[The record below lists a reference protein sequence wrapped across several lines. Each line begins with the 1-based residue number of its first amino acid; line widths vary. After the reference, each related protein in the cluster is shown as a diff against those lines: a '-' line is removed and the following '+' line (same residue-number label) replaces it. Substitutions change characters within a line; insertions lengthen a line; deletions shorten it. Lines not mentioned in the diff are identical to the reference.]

1 PKDAD
6 KPVYGP
12 SRRLDFELEMA
23 FIVGKSNE
31 MGKSITTE
39 QFADYCF
46 GFVLFN
52 DWSARDIQ
60 KWEYVPLGPFLGKSF
75 ASSISPWIVTLEALE
90 PFKVS
95 GPVQEPE
102 VLDYLKYTGQYNY
115 DIGLEVHIQPAGGS
129 PTCVSTSNYK
139 YMYWN
144 GAQQLA
150 HHSVNGCNMRV
161 GDMLASGTI
170 SGPTED
176 SYGSMLELAWAGTK
190 PVSLED
196 GSERKFIHD
205 GDTVIMRGWAEKDGK
220 RVGFGEVKTEVVG

>member
-1 PKDAD
+1 
-6 KPVYGP
+6 
-12 SRRLDFELEMA
+12 
-23 FIVGKSNE
+23 
-31 MGKSITTE
+31 
-39 QFADYCF
+39 
-46 GFVLFN
+46 
-52 DWSARDIQ
+52 
-60 KWEYVPLGPFLGKSF
+60 
-75 ASSISPWIVTLEALE
+75 
-90 PFKVS
+90 
-95 GPVQEPE
+95 
-102 VLDYLKYTGQYNY
+102 
-115 DIGLEVHIQPAGGS
+115 
-129 PTCVSTSNYK
+129 NYK

-220 RVGFGEVKTEVVG
+220 RVGFGEVKTEVVD